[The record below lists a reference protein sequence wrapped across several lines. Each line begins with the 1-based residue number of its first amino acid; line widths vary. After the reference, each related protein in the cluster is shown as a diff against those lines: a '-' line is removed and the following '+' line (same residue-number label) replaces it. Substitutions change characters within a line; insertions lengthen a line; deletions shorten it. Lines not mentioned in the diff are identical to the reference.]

1 MDHGHLR
8 AREYPIGMVWEEVR
22 IVVDRMRSDNAMRA
36 ILMRAAISATKTEDA
51 ASAFDKMIGELLD
64 GKP

>member
-8 AREYPIGMVWEEVR
+8 ARDYPIGMVWEEIR
-22 IVVDRMRSDNAMRA
+22 IVVDRVKSENAMRA
-36 ILMRAAISATKTEDA
+36 LIMRAAISATKTQDA
-51 ASAFDKMIGELLD
+51 ATAFDKMIGDLLD

>member
-22 IVVDRMRSDNAMRA
+22 IVVDRMKSDNAMRA